1 MSNNTYSLNAPEI
14 SMETRTYR
22 LHGLSEL
29 LGSQPSN
36 PDVRTAYLS
45 GKEPEKVQEENEYLP
60 QDVDEK
66 GLTVFLRDPKSGAL
80 ALMDYVIKG
89 FLKEALKVC
98 DNGIKS
104 AASKVDNFV
113 FIEPRMLQI
122 KKDGE
127 PVKTPDLI
135 FERTL
140 RAMTMQGPRTA
151 LAASESVYAPWTID
165 FTVTLLTNDGTKMS
179 RAVTF
184 DAIEQALTYGRFK
197 GLGQWRNGGYGKFEC
212 ERIG

>member
-1 MSNNTYSLNAPEI
+1 MSNNFAMNAPELT
-14 SMETRTYR
+14 METRTYR

-29 LGSQPSN
+29 LGSQPAN

-45 GKEPEKVQEENEYLP
+45 EKEPERVLEENELLP
-60 QDVDEK
+60 EGLDEK
-66 GLTVFLRDPKSGAL
+66 GLTVFLRDPKTGAL

-89 FLKEALKVC
+89 YFKEALKVC

-104 AASKVDNFV
+104 VASKVDNYMFV
-113 FIEPRMLQI
+113 EPRMLPVQ
-122 KKDGE
+122 KKD
-127 PVKTPDLI
+127 VLIKNPDVV
-135 FERTL
+135 FERAL

-151 LAASESVYAPWTID
+151 LAASECVYAPWEIE
-165 FTVTLLTNDGTKMS
+165 FTVTLLANSATKMS
-179 RAVTF
+179 KALSF

-197 GLGQWRNGGYGKFEC
+197 GLGQWRNGGYGKFVC

>member
-1 MSNNTYSLNAPEI
+1 MSNNTCNLHAPEI

-45 GKEPEKVQEENEYLP
+45 DKQSEKVQVENEFLP

-66 GLTVFLRDPKSGAL
+66 GLTVFLRDPRTGAL

-89 FLKEALKVC
+89 FLKESLKVC
-98 DNGIKS
+98 DNGIKN

-122 KKDGE
+122 KKNDV
-127 PVKTPDLI
+127 PVKMPDLI

-151 LAASESVYAPWTID
+151 LAASECVYAPWTID
-165 FTVTLLTNDGTKMS
+165 FTVTLLANDGTKMS

>member
-45 GKEPEKVQEENEYLP
+45 SKEPEKVQEENEYLP
-60 QDVDEK
+60 QDVDDK
-66 GLTVFLRDPKSGAL
+66 GLTVFLRDPKSGTL

-89 FLKEALKVC
+89 FLKESLKVC
-98 DNGIKS
+98 DNGIKN

-122 KKDGE
+122 EKDGE

-135 FERTL
+135 FERSL

-151 LAASESVYAPWTID
+151 LAASECVYAPWTID